1 MLKESGREEDKMT
14 VRRQKRGN
22 EELRNRERQNK
33 RIEKRRKRER
43 ERSQERKY

>member
-22 EELRNRERQNK
+22 EELRST
-33 RIEKRRKRER
+33 EKDKI
-43 ERSQERKY
+43 KG